1 MQNKGFT
8 LIELLVVIAIIGI
21 LAGIIVVSMG
31 SAQKSAQDAKI
42 QATLDQMRTAAQM
55 YYLTNN
61 NYGTNASA
69 ATSSAGSC
77 TVASTM
83 SVTGQSFYTL
93 CDSLSTKP
101 TVSVAASGAS
111 FCAYSQLS
119 APATATYWC
128 VDSNGNSKSITST
141 TTCAAG
147 TGC

>member
-61 NYGTNASA
+61 NYGTNSA
-69 ATSSAGSC
+69 LVTTTTSSC
-77 TVASTM
+77 TGASTM
-83 SVTGQSFYTL
+83 SVSGQNFYTL

-101 TVSVAASGAS
+101 IVSVAASGAS

-119 APATATYWC
+119 APSTTTYWC